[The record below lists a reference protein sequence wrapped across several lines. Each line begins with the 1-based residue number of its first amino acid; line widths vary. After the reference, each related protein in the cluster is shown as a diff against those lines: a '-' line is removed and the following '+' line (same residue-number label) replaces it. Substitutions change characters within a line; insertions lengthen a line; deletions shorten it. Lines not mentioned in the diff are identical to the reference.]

1 MVQVNPLDMLVAA
14 CEAVDAS
21 SSSEPLHTP
30 PPDLGTGGNHL
41 LQHVW
46 ETSLVNPDPDPD
58 WIRTTSCSM
67 SGNQCR
73 GSGSRSGFD
82 PDSMGSLDPGRIRIQ
97 EDKNYQENLKKVRK
111 FHLLTCWMSSFE
123 G

>member
-30 PPDLGTGGNHL
+30 PPDLGRGAKHL

-46 ETSLVNPDPDPD
+46 EISLVDPDPDPD
-58 WIRTTSCSM
+58 WIRTTSCSIT
-67 SGNQCR
+67 SLVDPDPDPDPVASLDPDR
-73 GSGSRSGFD
+73 SGSRRGKND
-82 PDSMGSLDPGRIRIQ
+82 P
-97 EDKNYQENLKKVRK
+97 ENLKKVKK